1 MFKFLFLT
9 EVANVNYSDRMVF
22 IKFRQNLWK
31 NLWRS
36 LFFSEL
42 VESTALL
49 KKYVLYS
56 YFRKILVKVRVI
68 ANCIKAINIL
78 MPAGNQR
85 SYTYT

>member
-22 IKFRQNLWK
+22 IKFRQNPWK
-31 NLWRS
+31 NLWS

-49 KKYVLYS
+49 KNYVLYS
-56 YFRKILVKVRVI
+56 YFRKILVKVWVI